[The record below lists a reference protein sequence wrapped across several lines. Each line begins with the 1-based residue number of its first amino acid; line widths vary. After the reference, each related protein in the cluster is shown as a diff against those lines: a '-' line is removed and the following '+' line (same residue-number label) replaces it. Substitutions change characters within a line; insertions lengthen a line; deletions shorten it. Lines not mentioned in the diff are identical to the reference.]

1 LLRWK
6 AVATRSKPP
15 AKRDAY
21 VPRHAPEKIAAK
33 ASKKAGGRRSFL
45 RRRWWLFVLLT
56 PLLLGV
62 LASVAVLVAYARIQL
77 PETLPPIRTTYVYD
91 RNGELITTLHGAVD
105 RTVVKLNEMSPYLID
120 AVIAT
125 EDKDFYTH
133 SGVDPVGIARAAWT
147 NFRGTDNEVQGASTI
162 TQQLVKN
169 VYAGEY
175 VEDEETGLTEYVQPD
190 RTVQQKVR
198 EILLAVK
205 LEQELGKDR
214 ILAQYLNTVYFG
226 HGAYGI
232 EAAAQTYFDK
242 PAKRL
247 NVVQAATLAGVLH
260 APELYDPIDR
270 PYDNEFRRDYAL
282 DQMARYGYLDPAEA
296 ERLKEKKCCGTIEED
311 ESERLA
317 APGDAEYFVDHV
329 RRTLFDMRGF
339 GSARV
344 YGGGLQVTTTLDLR
358 LQEAAEAAIATHLPD
373 EGTDPEAALVAIDV
387 SDGGILAMA
396 GGRDWQES
404 KVNLATAAGG
414 GGRQAGSAFKA
425 FTLAEAMQQ
434 GYDLNA
440 WWQGPETMAIP
451 GCPDPEQP
459 DGLWHPVNAE
469 GSGSYS
475 LAGAT
480 ANSVNTIFAQL
491 ISQLGPENVA
501 DMANTL
507 GIRSE
512 LPPVCA
518 ITLGSVAVNP
528 LEMANAY
535 ATLANH
541 GVRHWASP
549 ILNVKTASG
558 RTERIPTNEGE
569 QVIDPNDADL
579 VTYALQGVIS
589 GGTGSSAAIP
599 GYPAAGKTGT
609 AKNNV
614 DAWFCG
620 YTVQVAT
627 CVWLGYAE
635 GEIPLENVQGVP
647 RVFGGTIPAAI
658 WQDFMTIAMD
668 GRDAES
674 FSTPSFEGYTLGP
687 TVPVPS
693 PTPVDPCAVPSGVS
707 PGLCP
712 SESPSPEPEP
722 TEEPSPTE
730 SPAPTEEPSPTETP
744 APTEPPSPT
753 KSPKPTPSPA
763 ERPPPTWSARLN

>member
-1 LLRWK
+1 M
-6 AVATRSKPP
+6 
-15 AKRDAY
+15 
-21 VPRHAPEKIAAK
+21 
-33 ASKKAGGRRSFL
+33 
-45 RRRWWLFVLLT
+45 FVLLT
-56 PLLLGV
+56 PILLGA
-62 LASVAVLVAYARIQL
+62 LATVAVLVAYARIEL

-105 RTVVKLNEMSPYLID
+105 RTVVKLSEISPHMID

-125 EDKDFYTH
+125 EDKDFYEH
-133 SGVDPVGIARAAWT
+133 SGVDPIGIARAAWT

-169 VYAGEY
+169 VYAGDY
-175 VEDEETGLTEYVQPD
+175 LTDEETGLQEYVQPE
-190 RTVQQKVR
+190 RSVEQKIR
-198 EILLAVK
+198 EIMLAIK

-247 NVVQAATLAGVLH
+247 SVIQAATLAGVLH

-270 PYDNEFRRDYAL
+270 PYDNEFRRDYSL
-282 DQMARYGYLDPAEA
+282 DQMVRYGYLDAAEA
-296 ERLKEKKCCGTIEED
+296 ERLKEKKCCGTAPD
-311 ESERLA
+311 DASERLN

-329 RRTLFDMRGF
+329 RQTLFDLPRF

-344 YGGGLQVTTTLDLR
+344 YGGGLEVTTTIDLG
-358 LQEAAEAAIATHLPD
+358 LQEAAENAIATHLPD
-373 EGTDPEAALVAIDV
+373 EGTDPEAALVAV
-387 SDGGILAMA
+387 SVADGQILALA
-396 GGRDWQES
+396 GGRDWETS
-404 KVNLATAAGG
+404 KVNLATGAGG

-434 GYDLNA
+434 GYDLDA
-440 WWQGPETMAIP
+440 WWNGPSTMGIP
-451 GCPDPEQP
+451 DCPDSTQP
-459 DGLWHPVNAE
+459 DGIWHPTNAE

-491 ISQLGPENVA
+491 IAQLGPEDVA
-501 DMANTL
+501 DMANDL
-507 GIRSE
+507 GIRSD

-528 LEMANAY
+528 LEMTNAY

-541 GVRHWASP
+541 GVRHWATP
-549 ILNVKTASG
+549 ILKVTTPSG
-558 RTERIPTNEGE
+558 RTERLPENAGE

-579 VTYALQGVIS
+579 VTYALQGVIQ

-599 GYPAAGKTGT
+599 GYPAAGKTGS

-620 YTVQVAT
+620 YTVQVAA
-627 CVWLGYAE
+627 CVWIGYAE

-647 RVFGGTIPAAI
+647 LVYGGTIPAAI
-658 WQDFMTIAMD
+658 WQDFMTIAME
-668 GRDAES
+668 GRDPES
-674 FSTPSFEGYTLGP
+674 FATPSFEGYTLGP
-687 TVPVPS
+687 EVPAYSPAPS
-693 PTPVDPCAVPSGVS
+693 IDPCAVPSGSSEV
-707 PGLCP
+707 PCP

-722 TEEPSPTE
+722 TESASPTE
-730 SPAPTEEPSPTETP
+730 TPEPTQPPSPTETP
-744 APTEPPSPT
+744 EPTETPSPSPT
-753 KSPKPTPSPA
+753 KSPKPSATPV
-763 ERPPPTWSARLN
+763 ERPPPELVAKLS